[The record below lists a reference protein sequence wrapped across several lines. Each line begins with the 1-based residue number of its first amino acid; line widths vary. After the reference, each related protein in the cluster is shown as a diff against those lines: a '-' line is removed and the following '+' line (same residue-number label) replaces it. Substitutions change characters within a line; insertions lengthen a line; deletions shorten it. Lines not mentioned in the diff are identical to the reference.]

1 MHVSSD
7 PGDAP
12 FVVLTTVGS
21 SEDAVRLA
29 TAFVEQQL
37 AACVNILSGV
47 RSVYAWEGKVVDE
60 DELMLV
66 MKTTRRRLDALKS
79 SLLVMH
85 PYDIPEFVVIA
96 VDRISEPYHLWL
108 VGATGATTNA

>member
-1 MHVSSD
+1 MSSD

-12 FVVLTTVGS
+12 FVVLTTLSS
-21 SEDAVRLA
+21 SEDASRLA

-37 AACVNILSGV
+37 AACVNILPGV

-66 MKTTRRRLDALKS
+66 IKTTRRRLDALKAA
-79 SLLVMH
+79 LLVMH
-85 PYDIPEFVVIA
+85 PYEVPEFVVFA
-96 VDRISEPYHLWL
+96 VDRISDPYHVWL